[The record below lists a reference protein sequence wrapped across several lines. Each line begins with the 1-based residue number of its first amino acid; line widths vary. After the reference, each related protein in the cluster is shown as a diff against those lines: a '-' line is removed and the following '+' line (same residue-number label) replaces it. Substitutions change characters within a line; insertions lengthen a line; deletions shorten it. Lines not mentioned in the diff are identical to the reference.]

1 MRTTAVLDADERAVR
16 RATHATRLRRA
27 TPYLLM
33 LAPIAL
39 LLALV
44 VYPMVYNVN
53 LSLRSYRT
61 GEFVGLHNFLRV
73 FDDALFIES
82 IKATAVYIVLAVS
95 IEVLLGLGLALFI
108 HRTVTSGLLRSL
120 FYVLMIL
127 PMVTPPVAAGV
138 IARLMYTPNYGIINY
153 LLHAVGAIQRDIEWL
168 STGPTAMFSVLS
180 VDIWQWTPFV
190 FLVAFAGLQA
200 VPQDILEAAK
210 SDGASSWNLFRYIEF
225 PYLRSLLLL
234 VLVFRVTDTLRV
246 FDHVLVLTGGGPG
259 STTEFLSVYLYR
271 VAFKFFNLSYAAAI
285 SFYVLIIA
293 SVVFTLLQRLLV
305 TEAVM

>member
-16 RATHATRLRRA
+16 RATHAARLRRA
-27 TPYLLM
+27 TPHLLM
-33 LAPIAL
+33 LAPIVL

-138 IARLMYTPNYGIINY
+138 IARLMYTPNYGVINY
-153 LLHAVGAIQRDIEWL
+153 LLRGAGIIQRDIEWL

-190 FLVAFAGLQA
+190 F
-200 VPQDILEAAK
+200 
-210 SDGASSWNLFRYIEF
+210 
-225 PYLRSLLLL
+225 
-234 VLVFRVTDTLRV
+234 
-246 FDHVLVLTGGGPG
+246 LVLTGGGPG

-293 SVVFTLLQRLLV
+293 SVVFMLLQRLLV
-305 TEAVM
+305 TEAVMGGQAASSPTSCSRSSWWCTCSRSTGWWPRP

>member
-1 MRTTAVLDADERAVR
+1 MKSAAVLVEERAAR
-16 RATHATRLRRA
+16 RVTGATRLRRV
-27 TPYLLM
+27 TPYLL
-33 LAPIAL
+33 LLPPIL
-39 LLALV
+39 LLLGMV
-44 VYPMVYNVN
+44 VYPMVYNVT

-61 GEFVGLHNFLRV
+61 GEFVGVHNFLRV
-73 FDDALFIES
+73 FDDALFLGS
-82 IKATAVYIVLAVS
+82 IKATGIYIILAVG

-138 IARLMYTPNYGIINY
+138 VARLMYTPNYGVINY
-153 LLHAVGAIQRDIEWL
+153 FLRAIGAITRDIEWL

-200 VPQDILEAAK
+200 VPQDTAEAAK
-210 SDGASSWNLFRYIEF
+210 VDGASSWNLFRYIEF

-234 VLVFRVTDTLRV
+234 VLVFRVTDTFRV

-259 STTEFLSVYLYR
+259 SATEFLSVYLYR
-271 VAFKFFNLSYAAAI
+271 VAFKFFDLSYAAAI
-285 SFYVLIIA
+285 SFYVLLAA
-293 SVVFTLLQRLLV
+293 SVVFAFLHRLLV